1 MFGVFITISL
11 ATNKELKPVAY
22 LAYYLFRVVLSSKY
36 IIDINKD
43 THAD

>member
-11 ATNKELKPVAY
+11 ATNKELKPVAN